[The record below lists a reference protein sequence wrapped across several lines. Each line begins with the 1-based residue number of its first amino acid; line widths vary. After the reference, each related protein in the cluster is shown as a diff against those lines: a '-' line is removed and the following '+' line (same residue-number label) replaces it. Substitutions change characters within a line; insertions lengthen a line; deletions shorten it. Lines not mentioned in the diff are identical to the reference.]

1 MPGRPEAIM
10 NGAFIYIHKP
20 DNHNNWSFLRLEGIV
35 CVCVCARAHARVRC
49 VYMKAHTHLQG
60 PLSDYQKKASK
71 MALCVAFVH
80 PQTTP

>member
-10 NGAFIYIHKP
+10 NGTFIYICKP
-20 DNHNNWSFLRLEGIV
+20 DNHNNWSFLRLEGSV
-35 CVCVCARAHARVRC
+35 CVCVRAHARC